1 MVQLAVVRGAT
12 GHKLHLVDPV
22 SDIVLSQEGGP
33 QYYQSVCEISRISS
47 VINWS
52 HHR

>member
-1 MVQLAVVRGAT
+1 MVQLAVVQGVT
-12 GHKLHLVDPV
+12 DYKLHLVDPV

-33 QYYQSVCEISRISS
+33 QYYQSVREISRNSS

-52 HHR
+52 HHF

>member
-1 MVQLAVVRGAT
+1 MVQLAGIRGAT
-12 GHKLHLVDPV
+12 DHKLHLVDPV
-22 SDIVLSQEGGP
+22 SDIVLSQEGEP
-33 QYYQSVCEISRISS
+33 QYYQSVREISRNSS